1 MPKTINKILCRIA
14 EFLSGKSKTP
24 GPASPE
30 AASRF
35 RTDSAPEPLLREIEQ
50 LQKANRSL
58 SGRAGKL
65 QEYSRKLETL
75 HQVIIRLQGC
85 NSPRALRSCLVR
97 EIYHTL
103 QFDRCA
109 FLEVDA
115 QALRLTVS
123 ETCGFEPGKWEKLNI
138 RYPAAVFQNL
148 FRSSALLLFT
158 SPAKIPDPPTR
169 QILQEVQARRFLF
182 GLLGA
187 PAPVNHQLAG
197 EESFR
202 ELLDNLNPDL
212 YEGIGTGLE
221 KLREH
226 LREYL
231 SWDIFYVGGY
241 LFIDYKSPS
250 KRFTRY
256 DIKILEMLL
265 RTAGLLYQNLQM
277 REQLKAFFIRAEK
290 EAVTDHLTGL
300 FNYRYFIQEL
310 HRELDRARR
319 HGSPFV
325 LLMLDVDYFK
335 FYNDAFGHPAGDVV
349 LKKLA
354 KLLQKNT
361 RSSDTVARYGGEEF
375 AAICPELGKEGGM
388 RIAEKLCRMVAAA
401 PFPKEAEFS
410 HQKITI
416 SIGAAAF
423 PEDAVSAEELVRR
436 ADMAL
441 YEAKQ
446 NGRNRVRLYRE
457 GKEERD
463 A

>member
-1 MPKTINKILCRIA
+1 MPKRIKKILSRIA
-14 EFLSGKSKTP
+14 GFLSGTPKTP
-24 GPASPE
+24 GPEIPE
-30 AASRF
+30 ALSRVQ
-35 RTDSAPEPLLREIEQ
+35 TGSTPGQLLREIEQ
-50 LQKANRSL
+50 LQKTNRLL

-65 QEYSRKLETL
+65 HEYSRKLETL
-75 HQVIIRLQGC
+75 HQVSIRLQNC
-85 NSPRALRSCLVR
+85 NSPRALRSQLIE
-97 EIYHTL
+97 EICGIL
-103 QFDRCA
+103 RFDRCA

-115 QALRLTVS
+115 QTLRLTVS
-123 ETCGFEPGKWEKLNI
+123 QAYGFEPGKWENLSI
-138 RYPAAVFQNL
+138 PYPAAAFQNL
-148 FRSSALLLFT
+148 FRNSALLFFA
-158 SPAKIPDPPTR
+158 SPEKIPDSQTR
-169 QILQEVQARRFLF
+169 QILQQIQARRFLF

-187 PAPVNHQLAG
+187 PTPVNLPLAG
-197 EESFR
+197 EENFR
-202 ELLDNLNPDL
+202 ELLANLNPDL
-212 YEGIGTGLE
+212 YGGVGTGLE
-221 KLREH
+221 KLQQH

-231 SWDIFYVGGY
+231 SSDIFYVGGY
-241 LFIDYKSPS
+241 LFMDYKSS
-250 KRFTRY
+250 SRRFTRY

-265 RTAGLLYQNLQM
+265 RTAGMLHQNLQM

-290 EAVTDHLTGL
+290 DALTDHLTGL

-310 HRELDRARR
+310 HREFDRARR

-335 FYNDAFGHPAGDVV
+335 FYNDAFGHPAGDLV

-361 RSSDTVARYGGEEF
+361 RISDTVARYGGEEF
-375 AAICPELGKEGGM
+375 VTICPELGKEGGM
-388 RIAEKLCRMVAAA
+388 RIAEKLCRIVAAA

-416 SIGAAAF
+416 SIGVAAY
-423 PEDAVSAEELVRR
+423 PDDAASAEELVRR
-436 ADMAL
+436 ADIAL